1 LTRIITL
8 IAIATEAALRYCTK
22 ARLLGGRFMQVN
34 PMTERVE
41 YLHLTSHTA
50 EIFRKSWTQMT
61 SRMAE
66 ESSTKTTAAKKVV
79 VVVILVVIVFVI
91 LKVIRNSNK

>member
-50 EIFRKSWTQMT
+50 EIFTKSWAKMS
-61 SRMAE
+61 SRMVE
-66 ESSTKTTAAKKVV
+66 ESSKKP
-79 VVVILVVIVFVI
+79 
-91 LKVIRNSNK
+91 RQQNK